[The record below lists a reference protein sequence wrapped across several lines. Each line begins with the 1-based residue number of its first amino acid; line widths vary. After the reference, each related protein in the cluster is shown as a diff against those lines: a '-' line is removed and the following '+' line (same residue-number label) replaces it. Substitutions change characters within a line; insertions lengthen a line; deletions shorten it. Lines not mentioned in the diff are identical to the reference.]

1 MLSQDEHQE
10 LKSLGILS
18 NPSHVPHQSEIYHCS
33 TILDDSLIL
42 EEEREML
49 ASIPCFTRDREQSVP
64 SSVFSTFL
72 PRFPLTTRTHHNTPT
87 HPIIVHNS
95 ISRTFAN
102 LQLTRFREPHHPAD
116 NRPAYTSTD
125 LSWSMHHS
133 RQVLHIRSFLH
144 RIIQIHPVRWPSGLR
159 RQLKVLPFVAH
170 QYNRWSERAWVQIP
184 LSSIYL
190 LLFAQAV
197 LLDSDHAI
205 VSMNLLIVCSRVESL
220 QRLSRASCSIVLD
233 RLLKLHFRF

>member
-64 SSVFSTFL
+64 SSVLSTFQGSL
-72 PRFPLTTRTHHNTPT
+72 SQLESITTHQHTPSSST
-87 HPIIVHNS
+87 IPS
-95 ISRTFAN
+95 RELSQISKSHASRKS
-102 LQLTRFREPHHPAD
+102 HHPA
-116 NRPAYTSTD
+116 NTRPAYTSAD
-125 LSWSMHHS
+125 LPWSTHHS
-133 RQVLHIRSFLH
+133 RQVLHTSPFLH

-159 RQLKVLPFVAH
+159 RQLKVIPFVVH

-233 RLLKLHFRF
+233 RLLNLHFRF